1 MGESGSLHMPPAN
14 STIAS
19 EVDALFYFIFYTA
32 IVLFV
37 LVVSFTAFFIIKYRR
52 RGEQELTSG
61 VSHNTKLEILW
72 TVIPTILVII
82 VFVWGFKTYLRMNI
96 APKDAL
102 EIKATGQKWFWVF
115 DYPNGAN
122 SMNDLVVPVG
132 KPVKLLL
139 SSQDVIHS
147 FFVPD
152 FRVKMDVL
160 PNRYTITW
168 FEAINTGEYDIFCS
182 EYCGKGHSE
191 MLGKVKVLSEEEYAK
206 WLTAAAVDIP
216 EGVSLEEAGKQ
227 LYTSKACAT
236 CHSIDGTPGVAPS
249 FLGKFGGQEKLV
261 DGTAVLVDENYIRES
276 ILNPQTK
283 VVLGYQPVM
292 PTYQGVLTDR
302 HIDAL
307 IAYIKTLKQ

>member
-14 STIAS
+14 STIAG

-37 LVVSFTAFFIIKYRR
+37 LVMSFTAYFIIKYRR
-52 RGEQELTSG
+52 RGKRELTSG
-61 VSHNTKLEILW
+61 VDHNLKLEILW

-132 KPVKLLL
+132 KPVKLLM

-168 FEAINTGEYDIFCS
+168 FEALNEGEYDIYCT

-191 MLGKVKVLSEEEYAK
+191 MLGKVKVLSEEAYTE

-216 EGVSLEEAGKQ
+216 EGMSLEEAGAQ

-236 CHSIDGTPGVAPS
+236 CHSTDGTPGVAPS
-249 FLGKFGGQEKLV
+249 FLGKFGSEEELV
-261 DGTAVLVDENYIRES
+261 DGSKVLVDENYVRES
-276 ILNPQTK
+276 ILNPQSK

-302 HIDAL
+302 QIDAL
-307 IAYIKTLKQ
+307 IAYMKTLKQ